1 MIGSYTRGVR
11 QIRDERYM
19 KCSGLKQKWLVLFVC
34 GCLGMTAC
42 GSREIKPTETDGIPY
57 METQA
62 EGTESI
68 EEAESG
74 ESESE
79 TESESTEEAE
89 ALETE
94 SAEQES
100 HKEEA
105 PDSTE
110 QSKSDEY
117 KAQEESEGFGEI
129 KEVTSHTKPDQEN
142 DNRETQRETIVEI
155 VEPTYEV
162 MGAIYEDISMSWA
175 DLCMLVLDCV
185 LTTPVSYPGDPVF
198 AAIGDP
204 GKAEPLLITGH
215 QTGDQAGNYYIYSFI
230 DGQRIYQLGNYVG
243 ILYRNPDAGRFC
255 LQVSGTEFR
264 IYEYHS
270 NHMVWI
276 DTLPALPEGYS
287 VLSMQPLNVSPP
299 ITIDNLQNYIAN

>member
-1 MIGSYTRGVR
+1 
-11 QIRDERYM
+11 M
-19 KCSGLKQKWLVLFVC
+19 KCSRLKQKWMVLFLC

-42 GSREIKPTETDGIPY
+42 GSREIKSTETDTVQFI
-57 METQA
+57 ETQA
-62 EGTESI
+62 EGTEST

-79 TESESTEEAE
+79 VESESTEEAE
-89 ALETE
+89 SLETE
-94 SAEQES
+94 SAEQVS
-100 HKEEA
+100 QKEEV
-105 PDSTE
+105 PDSIE
-110 QSKSDEY
+110 ESKSDQS
-117 KAQEESEGFGEI
+117 KDHEES
-129 KEVTSHTKPDQEN
+129 KESRETKEATSRTKPDQES
-142 DNRETQRETIVEI
+142 DNRETQRETVIEI

-215 QTGDQAGNYYIYSFI
+215 QTGDQAGNYYIYSFL

-243 ILYRNPDAGRFC
+243 ILYRNPEAGRFC
-255 LQVSGTEFR
+255 LQVSESEFR

-299 ITIDNLQNYIAN
+299 ITIDNLQNYITN